1 MGVEGVLDK
10 LLDLAVD
17 RFQKLKIESERRKLV
32 AKIKEAYKEYIAA
45 VDNIVEKINLATDI
59 FNNRIDSLNE
69 YRTIKVK
76 KNLDLLGMFLSQF
89 GNLDNV
95 DNSPIRKS
103 QEQIE
108 VQKKQL
114 DKSENHIDDID
125 WSEGD
130 IFEKT
135 FFESIIDIS
144 SKTKVLSRDATK
156 KIKEFKL
163 QLHENKQSAE
173 NKSDYI
179 NQDIRILDMYK
190 QSIEFISETIEQTII
205 PEIQLVQAFLQCDE
219 IKNNIIANKEIE
231 LKKKNDISLLSG
243 SIHNKHYDFVK
254 NTFIFFLIS
263 SKVYNT
269 KILISLLNDQKHDE
283 EEKEI
288 VKYNEIL
295 REQQGKL
302 DEYMII
308 GGDII
313 GT

>member
-173 NKSDYI
+173 
-179 NQDIRILDMYK
+179 IRILDMYK